1 MALREVGVVLLQG
14 PPGTGKTTTL
24 MGLLAVEYEYLKNV
38 CSLDDK
44 RKILICA
51 PSNAAIDH
59 ITKRLVCE
67 GLITTNQGNFSKC
80 TSNED
85 YQNASYERVFPKVL
99 RVGIVETDD
108 PDIIGVSLDD
118 ICDKHLAKAT

>member
-24 MGLLAVEYEYLKNV
+24 MGLLAVEYEYLMNV
-38 CSLDDK
+38 CQAYEK

-59 ITKRLVCE
+59 ITKRLVC
-67 GLITTNQGNFSKC
+67 
-80 TSNED
+80 
-85 YQNASYERVFPKVL
+85 
-99 RVGIVETDD
+99 
-108 PDIIGVSLDD
+108 
-118 ICDKHLAKAT
+118 